1 MHPHESLLRSFLA
14 SVWPQLR
21 FVLSL
26 VSSRWKTHQTLDQI
40 FPRETLW
47 IHCVSDQT
55 NHCGSLLQNQTKD
68 VFFKNWHIFFWMYFL
83 LHMYVNITTIFIK
96 KIFCLCIFLIWS
108 CWIFLCENKIGTEVY
123 QYFLLVQDL
132 FKCFEENF
140 DTINSKSQNW
150 QSDFWS
156 DDIPMF
162 LKIYGVHFSTKYD
175 AKHYYSDG
183 WNRYVL
189 GIKKLHSY
197 GPDYMVIF
205 GMS

>member
-96 KIFCLCIFLIWS
+96 DVFVYAYFYYEVVEYSCVKIKLALKFTNIF
-108 CWIFLCENKIGTEVY
+108 Y
-123 QYFLLVQDL
+123 
-132 FKCFEENF
+132 
-140 DTINSKSQNW
+140 
-150 QSDFWS
+150 
-156 DDIPMF
+156 
-162 LKIYGVHFSTKYD
+162 
-175 AKHYYSDG
+175 
-183 WNRYVL
+183 
-189 GIKKLHSY
+189 
-197 GPDYMVIF
+197 
-205 GMS
+205 

>member
-68 VFFKNWHIFFWMYFL
+68 VFFKKLTYFFLNVFFTAYVCKYNEYF
-83 LHMYVNITTIFIK
+83 YK
-96 KIFCLCIFLIWS
+96 RCFCFCIFLILCS
-108 CWIFLCENKIGTEVY
+108 CWILLCEKKIGTENY
-123 QYFLLVQDL
+123 QHF
-132 FKCFEENF
+132 F
-140 DTINSKSQNW
+140 ISA
-150 QSDFWS
+150 WS
-156 DDIPMF
+156 F
-162 LKIYGVHFSTKYD
+162 QGL
-175 AKHYYSDG
+175 
-183 WNRYVL
+183 RR
-189 GIKKLHSY
+189 KLQH
-197 GPDYMVIF
+197 P
-205 GMS
+205 